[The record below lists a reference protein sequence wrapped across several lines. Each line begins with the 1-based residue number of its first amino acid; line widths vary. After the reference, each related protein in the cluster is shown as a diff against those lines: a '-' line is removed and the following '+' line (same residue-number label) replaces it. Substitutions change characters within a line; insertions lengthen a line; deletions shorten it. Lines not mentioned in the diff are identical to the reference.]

1 MRTRININGVI
12 TSSEEARISVL
23 DHGLLFG
30 DSVYETM
37 RTYGGKP
44 FLFSRHFA
52 RLERSAAGIDLKLPW
67 SKSKTREEIL
77 RTMLFFLHGEWVP
90 SSAQG
95 VKPDESRIRLMITRG
110 VGELA
115 PDIETCTD
123 PTAIIIVVP
132 LARVPDSVYEQ
143 GVDVVIS
150 SVRRSARF
158 ADIKSG
164 SLIHQVLARREAKS
178 KQAYE
183 AILLTADDKLSDGI
197 TSNIYMVRN
206 GTLLTPSHDAGIVEG
221 ITRGVL
227 LDIALEMGVQVVEG
241 LFDVGDIAE
250 ADEMFL
256 TSSTREIVPI
266 ARVDGKPVGNG
277 APGPV
282 TLMLLREYRAAIERL
297 SAED

>member
-1 MRTRININGVI
+1 MQTRININGVI
-12 TSSEEARISVL
+12 TPRDDARISVL

-37 RTYGGKP
+37 RTYGRKP
-44 FLFSRHFA
+44 FLFSRHFD
-52 RLERSAAGIDLKLPW
+52 RLERSASAIDLKLPW
-67 SKSKTREEIL
+67 SKAQTSEEIM
-77 RTMLFFLHGEWVP
+77 RTVLFPLQAEWVP
-90 SSAQG
+90 SSPQG
-95 VKPDESRIRLMITRG
+95 VRADELRIRLVITRG

-132 LARVPDSVYEQ
+132 LAPVPEWVYEQ
-143 GVDVVIS
+143 GVDVMIS
-150 SVRRSARF
+150 SVRRSERF

-178 KQAYE
+178 NHAYE
-183 AILLTADDKLSDGI
+183 AILLTGDDRLSDGI

-206 GTLLTPSHDAGIVEG
+206 GRLMTPGHDAGIVEG

-227 LDIALEMGVQVVEG
+227 LDLALEMGLQVVEG
-241 LFDVGDIAE
+241 LFDFAEIAQ

-256 TSSTREIVPI
+256 TSSTREVVPI
-266 ARVDGKPVGNG
+266 ARVDGKPVGSG
-277 APGPV
+277 KPGPV
-282 TLMLLREYRAAIERL
+282 TLMLLREYRVAISRL
-297 SAED
+297 AAED